1 MLVVPIPTPKDL
13 TILMLK
19 GLPAS
24 GKTTFARELVVS
36 QGFKRVNR
44 DDLRAMVDDGIYSQ
58 ENESLIVNMQNAL
71 IGQALADN
79 KNVVVDNTNL
89 NPANERQLRR
99 LAENWGVKFE
109 VKEFDTDLKTCI
121 ERDAKRPQPVGE
133 KVIMDMYNKYFTNPN

>member
-1 MLVVPIPTPKDL
+1 
-13 TILMLK
+13 MLK